1 MHILGFQA
9 VLVTRS
15 GYRKFCNITI
25 CIFIP
30 DIHVLKMKMYSNVHF
45 EVCEA
50 VLSLSLPLVHATCP
64 CYLSLPL
71 VLATCP
77 CHLSLPLV
85 LATCSCHLSL
95 PLVLATCPCHLSL
108 PLVLVRCFFMESEL
122 VSSFFVLERRDRV
135 LLIHQGF
142 AKEVH

>member
-15 GYRKFCNITI
+15 GYRKFCIITI

-30 DIHVLKMKMYSNVHF
+30 DIYVLKMKMYSNVHF

-50 VLSLSLPLVHATCP
+50 VLSLSLPLVHPTCP
-64 CYLSLPL
+64 CYLSFPL

-77 CHLSLPLV
+77 
-85 LATCSCHLSL
+85 CHLSL

-108 PLVLVRCFFMESEL
+108 PLVLVRCFFYGIGAG
-122 VSSFFVLERRDRV
+122 FFFFCVGKARPSPFNPSGFRQRGSLKSRLN
-135 LLIHQGF
+135 LLFQMM
-142 AKEVH
+142 

>member
-15 GYRKFCNITI
+15 GYRKFCIITI

-50 VLSLSLPLVHATCP
+50 VLSK
-64 CYLSLPL
+64 
-71 VLATCP
+71 LA
-77 CHLSLPLV
+77 V
-85 LATCSCHLSL
+85 F
-95 PLVLATCPCHLSL
+95 V
-108 PLVLVRCFFMESEL
+108 MESEL
-122 VSSFFVLERRDRV
+122 VSSFFVLKRRDQV
-135 LLIHQGF
+135 LSIHQGF